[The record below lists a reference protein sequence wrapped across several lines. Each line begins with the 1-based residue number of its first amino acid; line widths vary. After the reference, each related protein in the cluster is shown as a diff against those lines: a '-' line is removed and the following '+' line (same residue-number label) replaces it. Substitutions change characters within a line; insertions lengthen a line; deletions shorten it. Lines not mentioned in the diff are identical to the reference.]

1 MPGADESL
9 AFQGEGDDFRL
20 VRIDAKGQRSEIVL
34 AESNVVALMKLIQ
47 QTLPTI
53 LAKRLTETMVQQGV
67 EPLIAVR
74 VSRVLLN
81 TDLHRSEILL
91 KIFDEYGNETGFAFP
106 LEIAEAL
113 ASTLPRHLA
122 RLKPPTK
129 Q

>member
-106 LEIAEAL
+106 VEIAEAL
-113 ASTLPRHLA
+113 SSALPRHLA
-122 RLKPPTK
+122 RLKP
-129 Q
+129 